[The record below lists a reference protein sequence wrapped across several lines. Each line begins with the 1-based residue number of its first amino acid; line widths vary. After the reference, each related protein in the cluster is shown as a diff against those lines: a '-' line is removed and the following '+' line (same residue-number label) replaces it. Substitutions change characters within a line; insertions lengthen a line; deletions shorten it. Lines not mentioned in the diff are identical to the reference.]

1 MPQTVLVQVIFAASI
16 LLVVLFGVMVVVSV
30 LASSGRIHLP
40 RRAANGLFVASLASL
55 VAGLLLML
63 STALL

>member
-1 MPQTVLVQVIFAASI
+1 MFQATLVQVVFGASI
-16 LLVVLFGVMVVVSV
+16 LLVALFGAMVVVSV
-30 LASSGRIHLP
+30 LASAGRIDLP
-40 RRAANGLFVASLASL
+40 RRTANVLFVASLASL